1 MALSF
6 ERLNS
11 NHVHGGGNDFCTEDQ
26 SPQRGFIPTT
36 IDLQEGETC
45 AGLEVDETLGN
56 KEEVNGICIENIVP
70 KVHRLILIPSLS
82 WYILILMEE
91 MC

>member
-1 MALSF
+1 MALTF
-6 ERLNS
+6 ERQNS

-26 SPQRGFIPTT
+26 SPQRGFIPTA

-70 KVHRLILIPSLS
+70 KVHRLILIASLS